1 MDTCTRNVLSICS
14 GYGGIELGLEM
25 VERTRTVCYVENEI
39 GAASILAARMEDN
52 TLDSAPVWSNLRSF
66 DPEPWRGKVD
76 IIAGGFPC
84 QPHSVAGNQRGED
97 DPRELSGEVLR
108 IAAGLGYP
116 TLFLENVPGI
126 LRFYWDNIRPELRK
140 MGYEVKEGLFTAS
153 ETGAPHK
160 RERLFILAYTDTRF
174 NDYEEE
180 KICTGRDATE
190 HDGRELAYTQGTND
204 SACSSQKR
212 WIPQQPRGSSR
223 TNALADTRH
232 GTGEHR
238 TKLGNTQHS
247 GLSPTPELRGNEKTG
262 EERCKEKQ
270 ESSGEFK
277 GTNTPINASG
287 VPGSQRRSSH
297 ELADSNNSGSREDFK
312 QRQLRADGLVQSPGN
327 SGEARSSTDEEIQGR
342 RWAEDNQNKK
352 LANSSIEGPARDGF
366 FREEEPPQATRVVSL
381 YPPGPTE
388 HERWARLLTVM
399 PEAVPALCRDADGAS
414 IGMDKRLRAIG
425 NGVVPAVAAYAWAYL
440 NRKNEL

>member
-126 LRFYWDNIRPELRK
+126 LRFYWDNIRPKLRE

-160 RERLFILAYTDTRF
+160 RERLFILAYTDSNEPSTHSR
-174 NDYEEE
+174 NNGKKCRVSE
-180 KICTGRDATE
+180 TNSQSE
-190 HDGRELAYTQGTND
+190 HSPSVSE
-204 SACSSQKR
+204 
-212 WIPQQPRGSSR
+212 RGSSK
-223 TNALADTRH
+223 LAYSESERH
-232 GTGEHR
+232 GRGD
-238 TKLGNTQHS
+238 
-247 GLSPTPELRGNEKTG
+247 SPQCGDEQRFIQS
-262 EERCKEKQ
+262 EE
-270 ESSGEFK
+270 
-277 GTNTPINASG
+277 
-287 VPGSQRRSSH
+287 PGGSEMGSEAEGCDSK
-297 ELADSNNSGSREDFK
+297 LADSNNSGSREDFK

-366 FREEEPPQATRVVSL
+366 FREEEPPQATRVISL

>member
-1 MDTCTRNVLSICS
+1 VDTCTRNVLSICS

-52 TLDSAPVWSNLRSF
+52 TLDSAPIWSDLRSF

-84 QPHSVAGNQRGED
+84 QPHSVAGSQRGED

-140 MGYEVKEGLFTAS
+140 MGYEVKEGLFTAA

-160 RERLFILAYTDTRF
+160 RERLFILAYTESERHGRGDSPQCGDEQRF
-174 NDYEEE
+174 IQSEESGGSE
-180 KICTGRDATE
+180 MGSEAEGC
-190 HDGRELAYTQGTND
+190 D
-204 SACSSQKR
+204 SK
-212 WIPQQPRGSSR
+212 
-223 TNALADTRH
+223 LADTQCI
-232 GTGEHR
+232 GTQVQ
-238 TKLGNTQHS
+238 TQGGQS
-247 GLSPTPELRGNEKTG
+247 AEQRVNSNS
-262 EERCKEKQ
+262 EEVYHK
-270 ESSGEFK
+270 F
-277 GTNTPINASG
+277 
-287 VPGSQRRSSH
+287 
-297 ELADSNNSGSREDFK
+297 
-312 QRQLRADGLVQSPGN
+312 
-327 SGEARSSTDEEIQGR
+327 
-342 RWAEDNQNKK
+342 
-352 LANSSIEGPARDGF
+352 
-366 FREEEPPQATRVVSL
+366 
-381 YPPGPTE
+381 YPPGPNEYEEWT
-388 HERWARLLTVM
+388 RLLTVM
-399 PEAVPALCRDADGAS
+399 PEVKPAFCRDADGAS

-425 NGVVPAVAAYAWAYL
+425 NGVVPAVAAYAWTYL